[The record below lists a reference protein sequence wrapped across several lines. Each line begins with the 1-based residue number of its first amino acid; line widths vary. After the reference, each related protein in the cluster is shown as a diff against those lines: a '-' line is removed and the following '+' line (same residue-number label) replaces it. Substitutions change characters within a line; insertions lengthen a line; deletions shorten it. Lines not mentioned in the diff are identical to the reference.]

1 MPAALPCIANEYNKA
16 QDRIMGTVR
25 QRPVRPGPVR
35 AMRSSAMMIRVTDE
49 QRRAFE
55 REAAMSG
62 LSTSAW
68 ARMKLLEVIRN
79 REGKK

>member
-1 MPAALPCIANEYNKA
+1 
-16 QDRIMGTVR
+16 MGTTGK
-25 QRPVRPGPVR
+25 RPVRAGPVR
-35 AMRSSAMMIRVTDE
+35 AMRSSAFMIRVTDE

-68 ARMKLLEVIRN
+68 ARMKLLEVIRK
-79 REGKK
+79 REEGK